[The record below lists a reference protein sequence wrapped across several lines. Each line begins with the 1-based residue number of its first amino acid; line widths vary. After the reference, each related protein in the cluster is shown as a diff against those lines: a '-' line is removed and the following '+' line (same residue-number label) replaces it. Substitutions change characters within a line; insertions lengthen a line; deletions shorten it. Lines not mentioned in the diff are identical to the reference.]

1 MQVMR
6 VCHLVFYKL
15 NRPLWGVLASHYFHS
30 IVGCVCAFSIALD
43 FAHHPHP
50 ALAAKD
56 AALITLWIASL
67 LYSLV
72 VTLFLI
78 YNKAGWQNLLC
89 VECNFSNAVQTRKK

>member
-56 AALITLWIASL
+56 TALITLWALWIASL
-67 LYSLV
+67 LYSLLQ
-72 VTLFLI
+72 LF
-78 YNKAGWQNLLC
+78 
-89 VECNFSNAVQTRKK
+89 F